1 MISEFLTK
9 EHENK
14 IFKKNDKNSEKNKE
28 LNINKLISKNLR
40 YYNKNIYIF
49 QKQKNDLFNDNDSL
63 KENNIISR
71 PNLRTNL
78 SINIEDLNQRQFKK
92 YMTNPKNT
100 VNTSINNH
108 NKKSKNIKNLPN
120 NEEKINSGNI
130 NIKKI
135 NIIDSDNELYFS
147 ESNRINNI
155 KTKQFPTL
163 LANLFSIKL
172 IKNRLT
178 LNKNSKNYIDSENK
192 FTKKIND
199 NIIHNY
205 SSLNT
210 NIYDSKLNNV
220 NDSSNV
226 SIIKSSETLNIKYGK
241 LLLLLA
247 KKGNEKKFLQFFQ
260 KIRTLKEK
268 ILININYQDEK
279 GNTALHYACDEGN
292 LKIVEIL
299 LNANCNTNIKN
310 NLNKTPLHLSTQKGY
325 FNITK
330 KLIEFGAILNIED
343 SEKNTPLHF
352 ICKNNYIKLLKYIL
366 LKSPKINCK
375 NINGK
380 TPSDLTTNLEIK
392 KLLDD
397 YIKQKVNNSNY
408 SKISKV
414 TKEIKTA
421 MNKELKINR
430 IKKDINSIIGK
441 NTNKRSII
449 FLKRQKYSNDQS
461 KNEINSI
468 NEKTPITNK
477 INQTILN
484 YSSKKRINLEHS
496 YTNPYSKKDYN
507 KNIKINKDNEL
518 KFINNTYNSEHIIK
532 NNNKGIIKFKNIYIQ
547 NKNNINNNINI
558 NIYSI
563 NKRNKNVF

>member
-1 MISEFLTK
+1 MR
-9 EHENK
+9 
-14 IFKKNDKNSEKNKE
+14 KN
-28 LNINKLISKNLR
+28 
-40 YYNKNIYIF
+40 F
-49 QKQKNDLFNDNDSL
+49 
-63 KENNIISR
+63 
-71 PNLRTNL
+71 
-78 SINIEDLNQRQFKK
+78 
-92 YMTNPKNT
+92 
-100 VNTSINNH
+100 
-108 NKKSKNIKNLPN
+108 
-120 NEEKINSGNI
+120 
-130 NIKKI
+130 
-135 NIIDSDNELYFS
+135 
-147 ESNRINNI
+147 
-155 KTKQFPTL
+155 
-163 LANLFSIKL
+163 
-172 IKNRLT
+172 
-178 LNKNSKNYIDSENK
+178 
-192 FTKKIND
+192 
-199 NIIHNY
+199 Y
-205 SSLNT
+205 S
-210 NIYDSKLNNV
+210 
-220 NDSSNV
+220 
-226 SIIKSSETLNIKYGK
+226 
-241 LLLLLA
+241 
-247 KKGNEKKFLQFFQ
+247 FFQ
-260 KIRTLKEK
+260 KISTLKEK
-268 ILININYQDEK
+268 FLININYQDEK

-325 FNITK
+325 FDITK

-507 KNIKINKDNEL
+507 KK
-518 KFINNTYNSEHIIK
+518 
-532 NNNKGIIKFKNIYIQ
+532 
-547 NKNNINNNINI
+547 
-558 NIYSI
+558 
-563 NKRNKNVF
+563 